1 MSQSQSQIKPIKI
14 NPELFT
20 ISSQK
25 VKNKTLK
32 NSKPIKPNKL
42 KNDLLAK
49 IKNYKHNKEISKT
62 KKTNTT
68 NTTQDTNTLLNTNT
82 IPNVT
87 KDVNSLNNKSN
98 SILQSISNERTENKS
113 IGIDDEFTASLNFL
127 KELSSK
133 KKKKNYN
140 KEILVNN
147 MDSLAIPE
155 PNISLNI
162 QEPIKSN
169 IQEPMSSNTI

>member
-20 ISSQK
+20 ITSQK

-49 IKNYKHNKEISKT
+49 IKNYKYNKEISRT
-62 KKTNTT
+62 KKSNTT
-68 NTTQDTNTLLNTNT
+68 VDTNIISNE
-82 IPNVT
+82 T
-87 KDVNSLNNKSN
+87 KEVNSLNNKSN
-98 SILQSISNERTENKS
+98 ANLQSISDERTENKS

-133 KKKKNYN
+133 KKKK
-140 KEILVNN
+140 I
-147 MDSLAIPE
+147 
-155 PNISLNI
+155 
-162 QEPIKSN
+162 
-169 IQEPMSSNTI
+169 